1 MIFDLLPQN
10 EWKYHYNLY
19 LVTVVWQWLTEASD
33 LPLFVHSCY
42 ANDDDDGNELMLIIT
57 SVQMEMCQCGGGGG
71 GGKEQ
76 MITLNEWNDRSG
88 CTGSSLLIAPL
99 NDTTTTRTLCKSR
112 CNLKYCQFFFSK

>member
-33 LPLFVHSCY
+33 LPLFVHFCY
-42 ANDDDDGNELMLIIT
+42 ANDSDDDGDGNELMLIIT

-71 GGKEQ
+71 KEQ
-76 MITLNEWNDRSG
+76 MITLNEWNDR
-88 CTGSSLLIAPL
+88 TGSSLLIAPL
-99 NDTTTTRTLCKSR
+99 
-112 CNLKYCQFFFSK
+112 QQH